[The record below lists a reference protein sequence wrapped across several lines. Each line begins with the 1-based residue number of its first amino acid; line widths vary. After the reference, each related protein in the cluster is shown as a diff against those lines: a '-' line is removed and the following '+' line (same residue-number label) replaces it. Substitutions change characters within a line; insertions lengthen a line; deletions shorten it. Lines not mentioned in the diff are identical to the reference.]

1 MLILT
6 EMNAGAMTMPR
17 VICYHRVGRQA
28 EVDQSM
34 LPPSMRHELLLVL
47 FWLVVGITLT
57 AAAAI
62 WLGLDFHSL
71 I

>member
-1 MLILT
+1 
-6 EMNAGAMTMPR
+6 
-17 VICYHRVGRQA
+17 
-28 EVDQSM
+28 M
-34 LPPSMRHELLLVL
+34 LPPSVRHELLLVL
-47 FWLVVGITLT
+47 FWLVVGIALT